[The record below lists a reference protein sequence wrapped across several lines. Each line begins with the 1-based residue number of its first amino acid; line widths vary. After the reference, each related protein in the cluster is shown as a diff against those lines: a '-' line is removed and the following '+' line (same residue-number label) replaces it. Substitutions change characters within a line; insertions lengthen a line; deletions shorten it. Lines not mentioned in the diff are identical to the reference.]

1 MRYPQRR
8 GKDEIEGNLKKLA
21 QAHLSL
27 YVYCFVVLLLKSL
40 FTYQMKQKRHVNFI
54 FLQGKE
60 GEIDNNIFIAT
71 KFQQRISHRY
81 TCAEFYTSHTLSTK
95 PRTLSTKD
103 CCHCNSSVTLPFC
116 FS

>member
-21 QAHLSL
+21 LAHLSL
-27 YVYCFVVLLLKSL
+27 YVHCFVFLLLKSL

-60 GEIDNNIFIAT
+60 GEIDKQDIYCYKVSTANISPLHLRGIL
-71 KFQQRISHRY
+71 H
-81 TCAEFYTSHTLSTK
+81 
-95 PRTLSTKD
+95 
-103 CCHCNSSVTLPFC
+103 VTYIIN
-116 FS
+116 

>member
-54 FLQGKE
+54 FFTGQGRR
-60 GEIDNNIFIAT
+60 D
-71 KFQQRISHRY
+71 R
-81 TCAEFYTSHTLSTK
+81 
-95 PRTLSTKD
+95 
-103 CCHCNSSVTLPFC
+103 
-116 FS
+116 